1 MKWSKTIGTVIFSV
15 LIAHLAVAQSQET
28 SLFSAEKTDPAKSV
42 QLYPNPAVEY
52 LVVHFA
58 EPHAQTVK
66 LTIHS
71 IIGNPVDV
79 EREVVDEYEIR
90 LRVKDLPSGYYFL
103 SIKDNAA
110 VQRGAFKFLKR

>member
-1 MKWSKTIGTVIFSV
+1 MKGSKTIVIMIFAV
-15 LIAHLAVAQSQET
+15 LVAQFAVAQSQESPFFT
-28 SLFSAEKTDPAKSV
+28 AEKTDPSKLI

-71 IIGNPVDV
+71 IIGNPVEV
-79 EREVVDEYEIR
+79 EREIVDGHEIR

-103 SIKDNAA
+103 SIKDDE
-110 VQRGAFKFLKR
+110 VSQRSSFKFLKR

>member
-1 MKWSKTIGTVIFSV
+1 MKWSKTIVVMIFAV
-15 LIAHLAVAQSQET
+15 FVAQFAMAQNQEA
-28 SLFSAEKTDPAKSV
+28 SFFPAEKADPFKLV

-71 IIGNPVDV
+71 IIGNPVEV
-79 EREVVDEYEIR
+79 EREIVDEHEIR

-103 SIKDNAA
+103 AIKDEASS
-110 VQRGAFKFLKR
+110 QRGSFKFVKR

>member
-1 MKWSKTIGTVIFSV
+1 MKWSKTIGVMIFAG
-15 LIAHLAVAQSQET
+15 LAAQFAVAQSQEAP
-28 SLFSAEKTDPAKSV
+28 LLPAEKPDPFKLI

-58 EPHAQTVK
+58 EPHPQSVK

-71 IIGNPVDV
+71 ITGNTVEV
-79 EREVVDEYEIR
+79 ERETVDEHEIR

-103 SIKDNAA
+103 SVKDDTAN
-110 VQRGAFKFLKR
+110 QRGSFKFLKR

>member
-1 MKWSKTIGTVIFSV
+1 MSWSKTIVVMFLAV
-15 LIAHLAVAQSQET
+15 LVAQFAVAQSQEAA
-28 SLFSAEKTDPAKSV
+28 FFPPEKTDPFRLV

-58 EPHAQTVK
+58 EPYAQTVK

-71 IIGNPVDV
+71 IIGNTVEV
-79 EREVVDEYEIR
+79 EREMVDEHEIR

-103 SIKDNAA
+103 AIKDDGAN
-110 VQRGAFKFLKR
+110 QRGSFKFLKR